1 LTEPQLEVV
10 SGGGLGKSNGGNTS
24 GQMYLVFNFK
34 LVAV

>member
-1 LTEPQLEVV
+1 V

-34 LVAV
+34 LVVIVFGERH